1 MNDKKV
7 DRRNMVLSCYSLMLF
22 NSFIYLFI
30 YFTQGVQRRVLVL
43 ESESWWQFAVVYIYS
58 TSHHNRAHKTQY
70 DMQSR
75 DPLY

>member
-43 ESESWWQFAVVYIYS
+43 ESESWWQFAVVYI
-58 TSHHNRAHKTQY
+58 
-70 DMQSR
+70 
-75 DPLY
+75 